1 MYDVI
6 VIGGGPGGYAAAI
19 RASQLGGTVALVESD
34 LIGGT
39 CVNRGCI
46 PSKSWLQAAELLHR
60 IQKADTFGIDVTVNR
75 VDLKVVGERTAGV
88 VGDIRMGME
97 GILGSNKVKRVKGRA
112 VVKTPGIIDV
122 DGTRYDARRIIIA
135 TGSRLDL
142 PELPGAEDVAI
153 STNQIF
159 EMEEFPD
166 SVLILGGGAIETE
179 MATLLTRFGCR
190 VVIATEDARIL
201 PREDRDTSQRVGQAL
216 RKEGVEIVLRCKFA
230 SVEKKGQTCICR
242 LSEPD
247 GRVIETEAILI
258 GMRRPN
264 TAHIGLEA
272 IGITPEADGS
282 IRVDER
288 LQTGIR
294 GIYAIGDATGGHMLS
309 HAASAMGI
317 VAAENA
323 MGKSVTIN
331 AERIP
336 RGIWTTPEV
345 GSVGMSEEEAE
356 ARGHDIEVGD
366 FPYSINGLALA
377 RDQLAGAVKI
387 ISDSR
392 HGQILGVHVVGA
404 QATEIIGE
412 AVLAME
418 LEATVREFSRSLR
431 VHPTFSETMVEA
443 ARDAAQWAL
452 YVPANR

>member
-46 PSKSWLQAAELLHR
+46 PGKSWLQAAGLLHR

-97 GILGSNKVKRVKGRA
+97 GILGSNKVKLIKGRA
-112 VVKTPGIIDV
+112 VVKTPRIIDV
-122 DGTRYDARRIIIA
+122 DGTRYDARKIIIA

-159 EMEEFPD
+159 EMEKFPD
-166 SVLILGGGAIETE
+166 SVLILGGGAIEAE

-190 VVIATEDARIL
+190 VVIDTEDARIL

-216 RKEGVEIVLRCKFA
+216 RTEGVEIVSRCKFA
-230 SVEKKGQTCICR
+230 SIEKKGQTCICH
-242 LSEPD
+242 LSEPE

-272 IGITPEADGS
+272 IGIAPEADGS

-288 LQTGIR
+288 LQTEIN
-294 GIYAIGDATGGHMLS
+294 GIYAIGDAIGGHMLS

-323 MGKSVTIN
+323 MGRSATFN
-331 AERIP
+331 AERTP
-336 RGIWTTPEV
+336 RGIWAIPEV
-345 GSVGMSEEEAE
+345 GSVGLSEEEAE

-377 RDQLAGAVKI
+377 RDQLVGAVKI

-404 QATEIIGE
+404 RATEIIGE

>member
-46 PSKSWLQAAELLHR
+46 PGKSWLQAAGLLHR

-97 GILGSNKVKRVKGRA
+97 GILGSNKVKLIKGRA
-112 VVKTPGIIDV
+112 VVKTPRIIDV
-122 DGTRYDARRIIIA
+122 DGTRYDARKIIIA

-142 PELPGAEDVAI
+142 PELPGAENVAI

-159 EMEEFPD
+159 EMEKFPD
-166 SVLILGGGAIETE
+166 SVLILGGDTIETE
-179 MATLLTRFGCR
+179 MAILLTRFGCR

-201 PREDRDTSQRVGQAL
+201 PREDRGTSQRVGQAL
-216 RKEGVEIVLRCKFA
+216 RREGVEIVLRCTFA

-242 LSEPD
+242 LSEPE

-272 IGITPEADGS
+272 IGIAPEADGS

-288 LQTGIR
+288 LQTEIN
-294 GIYAIGDATGGHMLS
+294 GIYAIGDAIGGHMLS

-323 MGKSVTIN
+323 MCRSVTFN
-331 AERIP
+331 AERTP

-345 GSVGMSEEEAE
+345 GSVGLSEEEAE

-377 RDQLAGAVKI
+377 QDQLAGAVKI

-392 HGQILGVHVVGA
+392 NGQILGVHVVGA
-404 QATEIIGE
+404 RATEIIGE

>member
-34 LIGGT
+34 HIGGT

-46 PSKSWLQAAELLHR
+46 PGKSWLQAAELLHR

-97 GILGSNKVKRVKGRA
+97 GILGSNKVKLVKGRA
-112 VVKTPGIIDV
+112 VVKSPRIIDV
-122 DGTRYDARRIIIA
+122 DGTLYDARKIIIA

-159 EMEEFPD
+159 EMEKVPD

-190 VVIATEDARIL
+190 VVVATEDARIL
-201 PREDRDTSQRVGQAL
+201 PQEDRDTSQRVGQAL
-216 RKEGVEIVLRCKFA
+216 RTEGVEIVSRCTFA

-272 IGITPEADGS
+272 IGIAPEADGS

-288 LQTGIR
+288 LQTEIS
-294 GIYAIGDATGGHMLS
+294 GIYAIGDAIGGHMLS

-323 MGKSVTIN
+323 MGKSVTFN
-331 AERIP
+331 AERTP
-336 RGIWTTPEV
+336 RGIWAIPEV
-345 GSVGMSEEEAE
+345 GSVGLSEEEAE

-377 RDQLAGAVKI
+377 QDQLAGAVKI

-404 QATEIIGE
+404 RATEIIGE

-418 LEATVREFSRSLR
+418 LEATVREFSRSVR

>member
-46 PSKSWLQAAELLHR
+46 PGKSWLQAAGLLHR

-97 GILGSNKVKRVKGRA
+97 GILGSNKVKLIKGRA
-112 VVKTPGIIDV
+112 VVKTPRIIDV
-122 DGTRYDARRIIIA
+122 DGTRYDARKIIIA

-142 PELPGAEDVAI
+142 PELPGAENVAI

-159 EMEEFPD
+159 EMEKFPD
-166 SVLILGGGAIETE
+166 SVLILGGGTIETE

-190 VVIATEDARIL
+190 VVMATEDARIL
-201 PREDRDTSQRVGQAL
+201 PQEDRDTSQRVGQAL
-216 RKEGVEIVLRCKFA
+216 RREGVEIVLRCTFA

-242 LSEPD
+242 LSEPE

-272 IGITPEADGS
+272 IGIAPEADGS

-288 LQTGIR
+288 LQTEIN
-294 GIYAIGDATGGHMLS
+294 GIYAIGDAIGGHMLS

-323 MGKSVTIN
+323 MGRSVTFN
-331 AERIP
+331 AERTP

-345 GSVGMSEEEAE
+345 GSVGLSEEEAE

-377 RDQLAGAVKI
+377 QDQLAGAVKI

-392 HGQILGVHVVGA
+392 NGQILGVHVVGA
-404 QATEIIGE
+404 RATEIIGE